1 MVQLQPDI
9 YILPSLLLPYFFE
22 ICPSDEIL
30 CDILSLVVVVVVATV
45 VVSAFVVVVATVVS
59 AFVVVVAVVVAAVVV
74 EAELFSDD
82 VAAFPEQA
90 EIPVITIMPLKIAA
104 SILFFIGTFLSLTAR
119 FFEMRTAVYYCVNHI
134 VMVFTE
140 KVNSKTG
147 LSANF
152 VKTIKSYRR
161 YTIII
166 YREKFLLGYV
176 SRISGN
182 SIGRCYRLG
191 CAVVGVIIVLA
202 ACIYRRKI
210 IF

>member
-1 MVQLQPDI
+1 MPIFQPGI
-9 YILPSLLLPYFFE
+9 KFCENLTESPFVAAGAGSVFFVVV
-22 ICPSDEIL
+22 SGFFVAVVVDVTV
-30 CDILSLVVVVVVATV
+30 SGFFVVVVVVATVSGFVVVVVVVVVVVATV
-45 VVSAFVVVVATVVS
+45 VVSAFVVVVAAVVS
-59 AFVVVVAVVVAAVVV
+59 AFVVVVAVVV

-152 VKTIKSYRR
+152 VKTITRR
-161 YTIII
+161 LQ
-166 YREKFLLGYV
+166 KAK
-176 SRISGN
+176 N
-182 SIGRCYRLG
+182 RL
-191 CAVVGVIIVLA
+191 
-202 ACIYRRKI
+202 
-210 IF
+210 

>member
-1 MVQLQPDI
+1 MTESPFVAAGAG
-9 YILPSLLLPYFFE
+9 SVFFVVVVAGFAVVV
-22 ICPSDEIL
+22 SGFFVVVVVVATV
-30 CDILSLVVVVVVATV
+30 SGFVVVVVVVVVVVATV

-152 VKTIKSYRR
+152 VKTITRRLQNAKTACKTVKSYGR

-166 YREKFLLGYV
+166 YRE
-176 SRISGN
+176 
-182 SIGRCYRLG
+182 YRE
-191 CAVVGVIIVLA
+191 
-202 ACIYRRKI
+202 
-210 IF
+210 

>member
-1 MVQLQPDI
+1 MAQTKIIVIRVNKSVLRFVHGWQTR
-9 YILPSLLLPYFFE
+9 
-22 ICPSDEIL
+22 
-30 CDILSLVVVVVVATV
+30 ATTPRAV

-59 AFVVVVAVVVAAVVV
+59 AFVVLVVVVAVVV

-152 VKTIKSYRR
+152 VKTITRR
-161 YTIII
+161 LQNA
-166 YREKFLLGYV
+166 K
-176 SRISGN
+176 N
-182 SIGRCYRLG
+182 RL
-191 CAVVGVIIVLA
+191 
-202 ACIYRRKI
+202 
-210 IF
+210 

>member
-1 MVQLQPDI
+1 MPRFQPGI
-9 YILPSLLLPYFFE
+9 KFCENLTESPFVAAGAGSVFFVVVVAGFAVVV
-22 ICPSDEIL
+22 SGFF
-30 CDILSLVVVVVVATV
+30 VVVVVVATVSGFVVVVVVVVVVVTTV

-59 AFVVVVAVVVAAVVV
+59 AFVVLVVVVAVVV

-90 EIPVITIMPLKIAA
+90 EIPVITILPLKIAA
-104 SILFFIGTFLSLTAR
+104 RILFLTAR

-152 VKTIKSYRR
+152 VKTITRR
-161 YTIII
+161 LQNA
-166 YREKFLLGYV
+166 K
-176 SRISGN
+176 N
-182 SIGRCYRLG
+182 RL
-191 CAVVGVIIVLA
+191 
-202 ACIYRRKI
+202 
-210 IF
+210 

>member
-1 MVQLQPDI
+1 MTESPFVAAGAG
-9 YILPSLLLPYFFE
+9 SVFFVVV
-22 ICPSDEIL
+22 SGFFVAVVVDVTV
-30 CDILSLVVVVVVATV
+30 SGFFVVVVVVATVSGFVVVVVVVVVVVATV
-45 VVSAFVVVVATVVS
+45 VVSAFVVVVAAVVS
-59 AFVVVVAVVVAAVVV
+59 AFVVVVAVVV

-152 VKTIKSYRR
+152 VKTITRR
-161 YTIII
+161 LQNA
-166 YREKFLLGYV
+166 K
-176 SRISGN
+176 N
-182 SIGRCYRLG
+182 RL
-191 CAVVGVIIVLA
+191 
-202 ACIYRRKI
+202 
-210 IF
+210 